1 MERKLLKILAVLF
14 ILGCNFLAIWDIAQQ
29 SEEGLYLEYLL
40 LMSSFVSFLVFS
52 YQKIKRKIKS

>member
-14 ILGCNFLAIWDIAQQ
+14 TLGCNILAIWDIAQQ

-40 LMSSFVSFLVFS
+40 LMTSFVSFLGFS

>member
-1 MERKLLKILAVLF
+1 MKHTLLKIVAVLF

-40 LMSSFVSFLVFS
+40 LLSSFVSFVVYSF
-52 YQKIKRKIKS
+52 QKLKER